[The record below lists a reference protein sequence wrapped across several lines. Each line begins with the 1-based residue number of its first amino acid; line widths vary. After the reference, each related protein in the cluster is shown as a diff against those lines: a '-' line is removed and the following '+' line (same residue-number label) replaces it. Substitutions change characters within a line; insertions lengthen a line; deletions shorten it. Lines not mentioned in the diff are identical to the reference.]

1 MGKIYS
7 VTVDNHASHSACF
20 MVFQSDPTQWA
31 PNALSLAWFARY
43 SNPGQNSRTRF
54 EWTADTGF
62 SWAETGEL
70 QPGIQFAAAET
81 YEPTGGSN
89 RISLDWENG
98 VYRFA
103 YPSWGAD
110 PARFYLA
117 ETANIPARSQAC
129 VGVTMSGS
137 TVYAVQA
144 RPNQNLAFSPR
155 PRYFIAYGDY
165 QQGDVIDVS
174 TVNNPLELS
183 FPTGVH
189 ALTTTLHA
197 DGSWT
202 RPISLARA
210 NEQRLR
216 LLSI

>member
-1 MGKIYS
+1 MGKIFS
-7 VTVDNHASHSACF
+7 VTVDNHASHSAFF

-31 PNALSLAWFARY
+31 PNALSLAWFAKY

-54 EWTADTGF
+54 QWTVDTGF

-70 QPGIQFAAAET
+70 QPGVQFAAAET

-89 RISLDWENG
+89 RISLDCENG

-110 PARFYLA
+110 PSRFYLA

-155 PRYFIAYGDY
+155 PRYF
-165 QQGDVIDVS
+165 S
-174 TVNNPLELS
+174 TVNNPLELA
-183 FPTGVH
+183 FPPGVH

-202 RPISLARA
+202 RPIPLARA

-216 LLSI
+216 LLSV